1 VSSQKKINQSQL
13 KTDTKKFLDKRQSG
27 LDAWATQPPLWT
39 ASARNPF
46 VIITNKRSYHIPQF
60 FEFLIPLFFFLEIH
74 PFSMQLK
81 WFQRSNPNPEKYFK
95 VIRSDSSHNKS
106 QQAPHYDTWMHRHSD
121 AVFQKQRAPK
131 KISKLRKR
139 ERNSA

>member
-1 VSSQKKINQSQL
+1 MRGRRSLPCGRHLLGILLLSSL
-13 KTDTKKFLDKRQSG
+13 
-27 LDAWATQPPLWT
+27 
-39 ASARNPF
+39 
-46 VIITNKRSYHIPQF
+46 TNAHTTSHNF
-60 FEFLIPLFFFLEIH
+60 FEFLIPLFFLEIH

-106 QQAPHYDTWMHRHSD
+106 QQAPHYDIWMHRHSD

-131 KISKLRKR
+131 KYRNYENVNVIRRKNPNTIIFKHFLLQVGHR
-139 ERNSA
+139 HIVRPR